1 VHGIGLAQ
9 GTRRSF
15 GGFTSFSHFSHF
27 SHFTSQ
33 SFSAVHVALWPEAL
47 ILCACT
53 LYVVPKK
60 GAKYK
65 EPILIIVP
73 WYHSCILVLCGCSP
87 IFVSLWAYWTL
98 PSWSRSSIRW
108 WPRCLPLSF
117 ATWRRHQGLECQHV
131 RSNHFWYSFMPLQ
144 SHLSKL
150 ASWEDCSSIFLFLLF
165 FFCRDDSIW
174 YSLILSYVWWDMIK
188 LTCKS
193 QWSPYRSCRIGFSYL
208 WDDPWQNPTGEGAI
222 RVRQVGISVL
232 LKSSQICSLQCCS
245 STGHVTYGHHIWSVH
260 TAWYSYVHIVLYYIM
275 VYIWYSTF
283 VYIASHVLELPADQ
297 LFIRAPGGFTQHR
310 GTGWPERP
318 RRNIVTFLC
327 QIWQL

>member
-1 VHGIGLAQ
+1 VDVRLFLSRCELTGPCPAGQGAAFVGGLVAFLCRSLLGE
-9 GTRRSF
+9 GTRVWSVNMYDRIIFDIPSCHCKV
-15 GGFTSFSHFSHF
+15 TCPNLH
-27 SHFTSQ
+27 
-33 SFSAVHVALWPEAL
+33 LEK
-47 ILCACT
+47 I
-53 LYVVPKK
+53 VV
-60 GAKYK
+60 
-65 EPILIIVP
+65 
-73 WYHSCILVLCGCSP
+73 
-87 IFVSLWAYWTL
+87 
-98 PSWSRSSIRW
+98 
-108 WPRCLPLSF
+108 
-117 ATWRRHQGLECQHV
+117 Q
-131 RSNHFWYSFMPLQ
+131 YSFF
-144 SHLSKL
+144 
-150 ASWEDCSSIFLFLLF
+150 CCF

-245 STGHVTYGHHIWSVH
+245 STGHVIYGHHIWSVH

-310 GTGWPERP
+310 GTRWPERP

-327 QIWQL
+327 QIWRL